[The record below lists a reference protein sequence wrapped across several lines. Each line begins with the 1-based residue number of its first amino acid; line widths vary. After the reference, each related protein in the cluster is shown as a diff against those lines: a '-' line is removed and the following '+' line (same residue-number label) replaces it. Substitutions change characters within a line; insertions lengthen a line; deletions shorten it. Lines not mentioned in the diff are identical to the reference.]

1 MRSGYAMGKGK
12 ARDWGDVGAEGGP
25 GAIRIAGDDP
35 ATDIPLDD
43 PTAQPNGHG
52 AAPRR
57 PLDGPAFPL
66 IAWKDISFD
75 LEEECRVERV
85 LPLVGIGCL
94 YGGPGSVKTFVLL
107 DLFARMARGGFWGGR
122 EVKQCPVVYIA
133 AEGGNGIK
141 KRITGMKK
149 AAAEKGLPADIPFHL
164 ITVAPNLGTGDADC
178 KKLIADI
185 EATGAKA
192 GAIAIDTTTQA
203 LGGADENGA
212 GMDRLVVNATAIA
225 VHFQCLVVLVHHTP
239 VSDDDRL
246 RGKGSLLGG
255 LDVSIISKREKG
267 SFVAT
272 LTIMK
277 MRDQD
282 ETQSFTVNLAR
293 VVLGATKTGRE
304 VSTLV
309 VEKVE
314 PGAAEGAKIVRK
326 LPVSAVNALSALR
339 YAIDEVGAI
348 PAACNH
354 IPAGQ
359 KCVSVSQWREYAYA
373 RSAHALP
380 DSKLKDFVRGCDKLH
395 AEGNVGIFGVYA
407 WLAK

>member
-1 MRSGYAMGKGK
+1 MSK

-25 GAIRIAGDDP
+25 GAIRMAGDDP

-43 PTAQPNGHG
+43 PTAQPNGHS
-52 AAPRR
+52 AAPRRR

-66 IAWKDISFD
+66 VAWKDIAFD

-94 YGGPGSVKTFVLL
+94 YGGPGSVKTFILL

-133 AEGGNGIK
+133 AEGGNGFK
-141 KRITGMKK
+141 KRIAGIKK
-149 AAAEKGLPADIPFHL
+149 IAAEKGLPADIPFHL
-164 ITVAPNLGTGDADC
+164 ITVAPNLGTGDGDC
-178 KKLIADI
+178 KKLVADT
-185 EATGAKA
+185 EATGAHPR
-192 GAIAIDTTTQA
+192 AIAIDTTTQA

-212 GMDRLVVNATAIA
+212 GMDALVVNATALA

-239 VSDDDRL
+239 VSDDNRL

-282 ETQSFTVNLAR
+282 ETQSFTINLAR
-293 VVLGATKTGRE
+293 VVLGKTKNGRE

-309 VEKVE
+309 VETVE
-314 PGAAEGAKIVRK
+314 PGATEGDKAARK
-326 LPVSAVNALSALR
+326 LPCSAANALSALR
-339 YAIDEVGAI
+339 YALDEVGATI
-348 PAACNH
+348 PHSNH
-354 IPAGQ
+354 VVSGQ
-359 KCVSVSQWREYAYA
+359 KGVSVDQWRTYAYK
-373 RSAHALP
+373 RSAQALP
-380 DSKLKDFVRGCDKLH
+380 DSKLKDFVRGCERRQAQKIVAILD
-395 AEGNVGIFGVYA
+395 GYA
-407 WLAK
+407 WLQK